1 MKILLVLISITQ
13 ATLLFSQGTSPQKI
27 SYNLIPSINNTFG
40 YEIFVNGQK
49 MISQKSIPCLQG
61 NNGFAQ
67 KSQAEI
73 VAKLVV
79 KKIGNGEMPPT
90 ITTEELKKLKT
101 IPQ

>member
-1 MKILLVLISITQ
+1 MKLFLFFISITQ
-13 ATLLFSQGTSPQKI
+13 ATFLFSQSTGSQKI
-27 SYNLIPSINNTFG
+27 SYSLIASANNTFG

-61 NNGFAQ
+61 NSGFSQ
-67 KSQAEI
+67 KSQAET

-79 KKIGNGEMPPT
+79 TKITAGQMPPSIT
-90 ITTEELKKLKT
+90 IEELKKLKT